1 MAGDAQAQIFH
12 GKTTPSSPTTRSRSR
27 SFLSVRSPWLGIG
40 DHCLICNVQELEP
53 PLSTPKPLSD
63 DETERVNDYISFRDK
78 LRNGPFYAVLEKN
91 SFTDEKGRLN
101 QSTGFDPFT
110 GMEKYSARFE
120 KPKRTVPDLSA
131 RSYRT

>member
-1 MAGDAQAQIFH
+1 VAGDAQAQTFH
-12 GKTTPSSPTTRSRSR
+12 GKTTPSSPTTRSQSLSFLLVR
-27 SFLSVRSPWLGIG
+27 SFWLGIG
-40 DHCLICNVQELEP
+40 DHCLICSIQELEP

-63 DETERVNDYISFRDK
+63 DETERVNYYISFRHK

-101 QSTGFDPFT
+101 RRTGFDPFT